1 MVKGMEKVRPFAK
14 CSDFRGATVLVN
26 LLNDRIQCMVAVTLK
41 KMMGDRMTGIKVRI
55 TVIDYCDVVG

>member
-26 LLNDRIQCMVAVTLK
+26 LLNDRIQCMVAAILMKTT
-41 KMMGDRMTGIKVRI
+41 GDRMTEIKVRI
-55 TVIDYCDVVG
+55 TMIDYCDVVG